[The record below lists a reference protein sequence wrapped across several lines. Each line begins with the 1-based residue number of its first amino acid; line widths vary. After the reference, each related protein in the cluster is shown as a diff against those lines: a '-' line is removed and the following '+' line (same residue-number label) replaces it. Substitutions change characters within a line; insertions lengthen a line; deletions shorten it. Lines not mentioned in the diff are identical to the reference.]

1 MSTIRFQ
8 KLKERTASAFLN
20 AGLELIMERGY
31 DAVSVS
37 DIAELADYGRST
49 FYLHFR
55 DKEDLAW
62 ALLRMQIEALDAHII
77 GVAQHLPTPQR
88 ELYAWKTIF
97 ETVEL
102 QREFFLKMDGETSL
116 RLRQMQKD
124 HLLLVFER
132 SLRSGFYLMH
142 PDVPIELSSRFVV
155 GAIID
160 LLQYWLVHP
169 EQGTPDEMARHMFR
183 LIYRQDPAQ
192 YEAALEVSIRL
203 ALTNPPHTS
212 SNTAGAPDS

>member
-8 KLKERTASAFLN
+8 KLKERTAAAFLN

-62 ALLRMQIEALDAHII
+62 ALLRMQMEALDAYIKER
-77 GVAQHLPTPQR
+77 AQHLPTPQR
-88 ELYAWKTIF
+88 ELFAWKTIF

-102 QREFFLKMDGETSL
+102 QREFFLKMDGQTSL
-116 RLRQMQKD
+116 RLRLVQKD
-124 HLLLVFER
+124 HLLKLFEQ
-132 SLRSGFYLMH
+132 SLRDGFYSMH
-142 PDVPIELSSRFVV
+142 PDVPVELSARFVV
-155 GAIID
+155 GALID
-160 LLQYWLVHP
+160 LLEYWLIHP
-169 EQGTPDEMARHMFR
+169 EQGTPEEMARHMFR

-192 YEAALEVSIRL
+192 YE
-203 ALTNPPHTS
+203 LTNPPRIES
-212 SNTAGAPDS
+212 SKAEALDS